1 MSRQPR
7 LTADVVS
14 SGSANGVTVH
24 GVRPILIQ
32 PDGAR
37 TQGVDVNRAL
47 AEFVLLRDS
56 LAERHPRVR
65 VLPPLPAD
73 LMEEAAHAAFG
84 TATPRPRRRLLSL
97 LLLILE
103 CRGMGKGLLTV
114 RDLHMCQSGGGC
126 ELVAVQGVHVP

>member
-37 TQGVDVNRAL
+37 TQALDVNRAL

-56 LAERHPRVR
+56 LAERHPRVGA
-65 VLPPLPAD
+65 LPLPKKD
-73 LMEEAAHAAFG
+73 PRLTGKEKHQREPLDHLAF
-84 TATPRPRRRLLSL
+84 RHVLHLVLVQLR
-97 LLLILE
+97 E
-103 CRGMGKGLLTV
+103 CF
-114 RDLHMCQSGGGC
+114 H
-126 ELVAVQGVHVP
+126 